1 MWKIVFAVICLGCGI
16 AQAQNLKVA
25 LDLPLESNIQP
36 ASRTLFLKTGIS
48 PMPKRFMFL
57 NKQENRLLNFK
68 KTYMVNENIEW
79 MTGVGF
85 WTKKPLGLPLMEP
98 PRKTKMKWM
107 SVGAGV
113 AITPIQNF
121 NLRTLA
127 GWDYSQSF
135 SLKAVD
141 KHPKQAAWMSVRADY
156 KF

>member
-1 MWKIVFAVICLGCGI
+1 MWKIVFAVIGLSCSVV
-16 AQAQNLKVA
+16 QAQTLKVA
-25 LDLPLESNIQP
+25 LDLPLESNVQP

-48 PMPKRFMFL
+48 SMSKRFIFL

-85 WTKKPLGLPLMEP
+85 WTKKPLGLTLIEP